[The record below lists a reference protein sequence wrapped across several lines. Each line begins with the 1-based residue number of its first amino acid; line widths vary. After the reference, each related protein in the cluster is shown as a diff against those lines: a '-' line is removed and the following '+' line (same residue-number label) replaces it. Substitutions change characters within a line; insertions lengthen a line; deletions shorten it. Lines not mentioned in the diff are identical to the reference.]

1 MIDLIDSILSM
12 DLDLYVQSET
22 QDANTGAI
30 KKEWMFSK
38 TIPCHAKGIVSN
50 SATAR
55 SGDKQVFGAKYIND
69 QTIQIRT
76 IEKLNV
82 RQKITNIRD
91 SSGNVIWTEIDY
103 PQETPTVFEVVGV
116 TPITDPFGGTLGFN
130 STLKRSENQTIGI

>member
-1 MIDLIDSILSM
+1 MC
-12 DLDLYVQSET
+12 
-22 QDANTGAI
+22 N
-30 KKEWMFSK
+30 
-38 TIPCHAKGIVSN
+38 P
-50 SATAR
+50 
-55 SGDKQVFGAKYIND
+55 AKYIND

-91 SSGNVIWTEIDY
+91 SSGNVIWSEIDY
-103 PQETPTVFEVVGV
+103 PQETLTVFEVVGV

>member
-69 QTIQIRT
+69 QIIQIRT

-91 SSGNVIWTEIDY
+91 SSGNVIWSEIDY